1 MIFPKEFI
9 ENLKNRISVSEVVS
23 RYVNLKSKG
32 KGTFSGLCP
41 FHNEKTPSFSV
52 NDSKGF
58 YHCFGCGAHGNAI
71 SFLIEHKGY
80 SFPEAVKELAQLAG
94 MELPKQ
100 DEKAIEKQK
109 QVQSSYELME
119 LATRYF
125 ERNFYSTHGLEAR
138 KYIEARGLTAETI
151 KKFRIGLALDEW
163 EGLKN
168 HLKAQGANEDIMIA
182 NGLLAEK
189 EESGKTYDRFRGRL
203 IFPIFD
209 SSNRVIAFGG
219 RILGNQENG
228 AKYLNSSETD
238 LFKKS
243 YVLYAYNFARD
254 AGYKKSQAIVV
265 EGYMDAISMHQAG
278 FDNTVAPLGTA
289 VTQNHLFHLWKMTPE
304 PIFCLDSDEAGQRA
318 SKRLAEEF
326 IKYLKPGY
334 SMKFA
339 IVPSGKDPDD
349 FIKTEGREAMENLLN
364 NATPLVDALW
374 NFNIKGADLSTPEKK
389 ASFSK
394 TMQDIANR
402 IEDPQV
408 REFYKAEFTERVKK
422 QFTAPANNVV
432 SFNKYHKFNPNKTH
446 ILSAELSAA
455 KSVKPKDS
463 ERQEEKILLLIAL
476 YPELTKLANVE
487 EFLQN
492 FTSNNKNLEFLAKI
506 INELVLNSEFE
517 GDFAALKNEIIS
529 IIQQSHISNILN
541 SPYINELRKIIRS
554 EADSITA
561 WQYFFCEY
569 QLDILKVDLQN
580 LSKKRDADINYLLGI
595 QNQITNLSQLK
606 NSYDRK
612 YQSLTEDN

>member
-9 ENLKNRISVSEVVS
+9 ENLKNRVSVSDIVS

-52 NDSKGF
+52 SDAKGF

-71 SFLIEHKGY
+71 SFLMEHKGY
-80 SFPEAVKELAQLAG
+80 SFPEAIKELAGLAG

-100 DEKAIEKQK
+100 DERVVEKQK

-125 ERNFYSTHGLEAR
+125 EKNLYSSQGLEAR
-138 KYIEARGLTAETI
+138 KYIENRGLTAETL

-168 HLKAQGANEDIMIA
+168 HLKTLGANEDLMIA

-189 EESGKTYDRFRGRL
+189 EESGKTYDRFRNRL

-219 RILGNQENG
+219 RILNNTDKS

-243 YVLYAYNFARD
+243 YVLYGYNFARD
-254 AGYKKSQAIVV
+254 AGYKKAQAIVV

-289 VTQNHLFHLWKMTPE
+289 VTESHLFHLWKMTPE

-349 FIKTEGREAMENLLN
+349 FIKTEGRQAMEELLN

-374 NFNIKGADLSTPEKK
+374 NFNIVGADVSTPEKK
-389 ASFSK
+389 ANFSK
-394 TMQDIANR
+394 ALQDIANR
-402 IEDPQV
+402 IEDPIV
-408 REFYKAEFTERVKK
+408 RDFYKAEFTARVKK
-422 QFTAPANNVV
+422 HFAPVNSGNVV
-432 SFNKYHKFNPNKTH
+432 NFSKYQKSNAQKSL
-446 ILSAELSAA
+446 ILSPQLSASKGFSDKKA
-455 KSVKPKDS
+455 KHMGS
-463 ERQEEKILLLIAL
+463 ERQEEKILLLIAFF
-476 YPELTKLANVE
+476 PNLTKLANVE
-487 EFLQN
+487 
-492 FTSNNKNLEFLAKI
+492 
-506 INELVLNSEFE
+506 
-517 GDFAALKNEIIS
+517 DF
-529 IIQQSHISNILN
+529 
-541 SPYINELRKIIRS
+541 
-554 EADSITA
+554 
-561 WQYFFCEY
+561 
-569 QLDILKVDLQN
+569 
-580 LSKKRDADINYLLGI
+580 
-595 QNQITNLSQLK
+595 
-606 NSYDRK
+606 
-612 YQSLTEDN
+612 